1 MIPDVILDVKNKIK
15 KVFPCLI
22 FQFSYDLVYS
32 THLTKNKNKGFRN
45 LKKKIKSS
53 TEREGFEP
61 SVRLTRTTD

>member
-45 LKKKIKSS
+45 LKKKSS
-53 TEREGFEP
+53 HQRKERDSNP
-61 SVRLTRTTD
+61 RYD